1 MKIQQVYW
9 ILDKQDQLLLPSEQ
23 GVELVSKLI
32 STTQALQ
39 PIKLLLHPRGEGHR
53 PMCPPLS
60 CD

>member
-32 STTQALQ
+32 RTTQALQ
-39 PIKLLLHPRGEGHR
+39 PIKLLLHPRCVHH
-53 PMCPPLS
+53 CPVL
-60 CD
+60 